1 MSFTLMESSNLP
13 AEQSR
18 RAKIVATLGPSCNT
32 ETVFR
37 ELVRAG
43 LDVARLNF
51 SHGTHPEKLKL
62 IEMVRK
68 VSREEGKP
76 ICILGDLQGP
86 KIRTGRLKNRI
97 PVQLKSGQKLTITP
111 RDIAGTATLIATT
124 FPTLAENLEPG
135 ARILLSDGLIELYVT
150 AVHGQDTECEVIN
163 GGMLGEHKG
172 INLPGIPVRVP
183 SLTAKDE
190 EDLEFAIRSGV
201 DAIAVSFVRTAED
214 IRLVRHRV
222 AAMGAETWIIAKL
235 EKPQAIQ
242 HLESILEAADGVMVA
257 RGDLGVEMPPEKV
270 PAIQKHVIRRAGDY
284 RKPVITATQ
293 MLESMIENPR
303 PTRAEASDVANAIYD
318 GTDAVMLS
326 AETAAGKYPVEAV
339 KMMAKIVLETESQEP
354 LLRAADRTQSG
365 HVRLSVAE
373 TICESMAHAAE
384 DLDISAIAVFTET
397 GTTARQLSKYR
408 PKSPIFGLS
417 SVERVINRMTL
428 LWGVHPLLC
437 NKLATAEQMVETAE
451 RLLEEGGHVQPRQIL
466 GIVAGTRTKSGSTN
480 FLRLHVLG
488 DTLSEPASSREEKL
502 AHPRSKRLT
511 KSKRPSQALP
521 PPGTQRKLRIGL
533 SGVREKPGLTGLVP
547 QGRAELSPAR

>member
-1 MSFTLMESSNLP
+1 
-13 AEQSR
+13 
-18 RAKIVATLGPSCNT
+18 
-32 ETVFR
+32 
-37 ELVRAG
+37 
-43 LDVARLNF
+43 
-51 SHGTHPEKLKL
+51 
-62 IEMVRK
+62 
-68 VSREEGKP
+68 
-76 ICILGDLQGP
+76 
-86 KIRTGRLKNRI
+86 
-97 PVQLKSGQKLTITP
+97 
-111 RDIAGTATLIATT
+111 
-124 FPTLAENLEPG
+124 
-135 ARILLSDGLIELYVT
+135 
-150 AVHGQDTECEVIN
+150 
-163 GGMLGEHKG
+163 
-172 INLPGIPVRVP
+172 
-183 SLTAKDE
+183 
-190 EDLEFAIRSGV
+190 V

-339 KMMAKIVLETESQEP
+339 KMMAKIVLETESQE
-354 LLRAADRTQSG
+354 LLPRATERAR

-417 SVERVINRMTL
+417 SVERVIHRMTL
-428 LWGVHPLLC
+428 LWGVHPILC

-451 RLLEEGGHVQPRQIL
+451 RLLEQGGYVQPREIL

-488 DTLSEPASSREEKL
+488 DTLAEAPSSREDAL
-502 AHPRSKRLT
+502 AHPRGKRLA
-511 KSKRPSQALP
+511 KAKLPAQAL
-521 PPGTQRKLRIGL
+521 RRVR
-533 SGVREKPGLTGLVP
+533 SGR
-547 QGRAELSPAR
+547 

>member
-1 MSFTLMESSNLP
+1 MSFPLMEANETP
-13 AEQSR
+13 GAEPRR
-18 RAKIVATLGPSCNT
+18 RAKIVATLGPSCST
-32 ETVFR
+32 ENVFR
-37 ELVRAG
+37 ELLRAG

-97 PVQLKSGQKLTITP
+97 PVQLKTGQRLTITP
-111 RDIAGTATLIATT
+111 RDIAGTSTLIATT
-124 FPTLAENLEPG
+124 FPTLAENLEAG
-135 ARILLSDGLIELYVT
+135 ARILLSDGLIELYVV

-190 EDLEFAIRSGV
+190 EDLEFAIKSGV

-222 AAMGAETWIIAKL
+222 AALDAETWIIAKL

-270 PAIQKHVIRRAGDY
+270 PAIQKHVIRRAADY

-339 KMMAKIVLETESQEP
+339 KMMAKIVLETEGQELP
-354 LLRAADRTQSG
+354 RMNDRGQPR

-417 SVERVINRMTL
+417 SVERVIHRMML
-428 LWGVHPLLC
+428 LWGVHPILC

-451 RLLEEGGHVQPRQIL
+451 RLLEAGGHVLPRQIL

-488 DTLSEPASSREEKL
+488 DSLSESSASRDE
-502 AHPRSKRLT
+502 AVTHARGKRLPKT
-511 KSKRPSQALP
+511 KRPSQALP
-521 PPGTQRKLRIGL
+521 RRVR
-533 SGVREKPGLTGLVP
+533 SGR
-547 QGRAELSPAR
+547 

>member
-1 MSFTLMESSNLP
+1 MRPCGDRHRLRVLQCGGRMSFTLMEANDTFS
-13 AEQSR
+13 AEQRR
-18 RAKIVATLGPSCNT
+18 RAKIVATLGPSCST
-32 ETVFR
+32 EAVFR

-51 SHGTHPEKLKL
+51 SHGTHGEKLKL

-68 VSREEGKP
+68 VSNEEGKP

-97 PVQLKSGQKLTITP
+97 PVQLKTGQRLTITP
-111 RDIAGTATLIATT
+111 RDIAGTSTLIATT
-124 FPTLAENLEPG
+124 FPTLAENLEAG
-135 ARILLSDGLIELYVT
+135 ARILLSDGLIELYVV
-150 AVHGQDTECEVIN
+150 AVHGMDTECEVVN

-183 SLTAKDE
+183 SLTTKDE
-190 EDLEFAIRSGV
+190 EDLEFAIKSGV

-354 LLRAADRTQSG
+354 EIRSSERGQAG

-417 SVERVINRMTL
+417 SVERVIHRMTL
-428 LWGVHPLLC
+428 LWGVFPILC

-488 DTLSEPASSREEKL
+488 DSLSEATTSREDAL
-502 AHPRSKRLT
+502 AHSRPKRLAKT
-511 KSKRPSQALP
+511 KRPSQALP
-521 PPGTQRKLRIGL
+521 RR
-533 SGVREKPGLTGLVP
+533 VRTG
-547 QGRAELSPAR
+547 R

>member
-1 MSFTLMESSNLP
+1 MNFSLSGPGVAGDSL
-13 AEQSR
+13 R
-18 RAKIVATLGPSCNT
+18 RAKIVATLGPASSNEST
-32 ETVFR
+32 FR
-37 ELVRAG
+37 ELLRAG

-51 SHGTHPEKLKL
+51 SHGTLPEKLKL

-68 VSREEGKP
+68 IAREENKNV
-76 ICILGDLQGP
+76 CILGDLQGP

-97 PVQLKSGQKLTITP
+97 PVQLKAGQRLTITP
-111 RDIAGTATLIATT
+111 RDIAGTNTLIATT

-135 ARILLSDGLIELYVT
+135 ARILLSDGLIELYVV
-150 AVHGQDTECEVIN
+150 AIHGQETECEVVN

-172 INLPGIPVRVP
+172 INLPGIPVGVP

-190 EDLEFAIRSGV
+190 EDLQFAIRSGV

-354 LLRAADRTQSG
+354 LERGNERG
-365 HVRLSVAE
+365 HGRVRLSVAE

-417 SVERVINRMTL
+417 SVERVIHRMTL
-428 LWGVHPLLC
+428 LWGVHPILC

-451 RLLEEGGHVQPRQIL
+451 RLLERGGHVQPRQIL

-488 DTLSEPASSREEKL
+488 DTLSEASPSREEAL
-502 AHPRSKRLT
+502 AHPRGKRLAKT
-511 KSKRPSQALP
+511 KRPTQALP
-521 PPGTQRKLRIGL
+521 RRVR
-533 SGVREKPGLTGLVP
+533 SGR
-547 QGRAELSPAR
+547 

>member
-1 MSFTLMESSNLP
+1 MSSTPIETNLTTT
-13 AEQSR
+13 AEPRR
-18 RAKIVATLGPSCNT
+18 RAKIVATLGPSCNN
-32 ETVFR
+32 EIVFR

-43 LDVARLNF
+43 VDVARLNF
-51 SHGTHPEKLKL
+51 SHGTHAEKLKL

-68 VSREEGKP
+68 VSAEENKP
-76 ICILGDLQGP
+76 LCILGDLQGP

-97 PVQLKSGQKLTITP
+97 PVQLKAGQRLTITP
-111 RDIAGTATLIATT
+111 RDVAGTSTLIGTT

-135 ARILLSDGLIELYVT
+135 ARILLSDGLIELFVV
-150 AVHGQDTECEVIN
+150 AVHGLDTECEVVN

-183 SLTAKDE
+183 SMTAKDE
-190 EDLEFAIRSGV
+190 EDLVFAVKNGV

-222 AAMGAETWIIAKL
+222 ASLGAETWIIAKL

-339 KMMAKIVLETESQEP
+339 KMMAKIVLETEAQEP
-354 LLRAADRTQSG
+354 EARSSERSQSR

-417 SVERVINRMTL
+417 SVERVIRRMNL
-428 LWGVHPLLC
+428 LWGVCPMLC
-437 NKLATAEQMVETAE
+437 NKLHTTEQMVETAE
-451 RLLEEGGHVQPRQIL
+451 RLLEQGGHVQPRQIL

-488 DTLSEPASSREEKL
+488 DSLSEATTTRTGAL
-502 AHPRSKRLT
+502 AHPRSKRRT
-511 KSKRPSQALP
+511 KDDPPTKPLP
-521 PPGTQRKLRIGL
+521 R
-533 SGVREKPGLTGLVP
+533 
-547 QGRAELSPAR
+547 RASRR

>member
-1 MSFTLMESSNLP
+1 MLPEAFTACGSLYGGCMGFTLMESGTTLSTEP
-13 AEQSR
+13 RR

-32 ETVFR
+32 EPVFR
-37 ELVRAG
+37 DLVRAG

-68 VSREEGKP
+68 VSQDEGKP
-76 ICILGDLQGP
+76 LCILGDLQGP

-97 PVQLKSGQKLTITP
+97 PVQLKAGQKLTITP

-124 FPTLAENLEPG
+124 FPTLAENLEAG
-135 ARILLSDGLIELYVT
+135 ARILLSDGLIELHVL
-150 AVHGQDTECEVIN
+150 AIHGQDTECEVIN

-190 EDLEFAIRSGV
+190 VDLEFAIRNGV

-214 IRLVRHRV
+214 VRLVRHRV
-222 AAMGAETWIIAKL
+222 ASMGAETWIIAKL
-235 EKPQAIQ
+235 EKPQAIE

-270 PAIQKHVIRRAGDY
+270 PAIQKLVIRRARDY

-326 AETAAGKYPVEAV
+326 AETAAGKYPVEAI

-354 LLRAADRTQSG
+354 LIRMSERGQPG

-417 SVERVINRMTL
+417 SVQKVIHRMGL
-428 LWGVHPLLC
+428 LWGVQPLLC

-451 RLLEEGGHVQPRQIL
+451 RLLEAGGHVLPRQIL
-466 GIVAGTRTKSGSTN
+466 GIVAGTRTKAGSTN

-488 DTLSEPASSREEKL
+488 DTLKEMPAAREDAL
-502 AHPRSKRLT
+502 AHPRVKRA
-511 KSKRPSQALP
+511 KSKGTQALP
-521 PPGTQRKLRIGL
+521 RRVR
-533 SGVREKPGLTGLVP
+533 SGR
-547 QGRAELSPAR
+547 

>member
-1 MSFTLMESSNLP
+1 MSFPLMEANETP
-13 AEQSR
+13 GAEPRR
-18 RAKIVATLGPSCNT
+18 RAKIVATLGPSCST
-32 ETVFR
+32 ENVFR
-37 ELVRAG
+37 ELLRAG

-97 PVQLKSGQKLTITP
+97 PVQLKTGQRLTITP
-111 RDIAGTATLIATT
+111 RDIAGTSTLIATT
-124 FPTLAENLEPG
+124 FPTLAENLEAG
-135 ARILLSDGLIELYVT
+135 ARILLSDGLIELYVV

-190 EDLEFAIRSGV
+190 EDLEFAIKSGV

-222 AAMGAETWIIAKL
+222 AALDAETWIIAKL

-270 PAIQKHVIRRAGDY
+270 PAIQKHVIRRAADY

-339 KMMAKIVLETESQEP
+339 KMMAKIVLETEGQELP
-354 LLRAADRTQSG
+354 RMNDRGQPR

-417 SVERVINRMTL
+417 SVERVIHRMML
-428 LWGVHPLLC
+428 LWGVHPILC

-451 RLLEEGGHVQPRQIL
+451 RLLEAGGHVLPRQIL

-488 DTLSEPASSREEKL
+488 DSLSESSASRDETVTH
-502 AHPRSKRLT
+502 ARGKRLPKT
-511 KSKRPSQALP
+511 KRPSQALP
-521 PPGTQRKLRIGL
+521 RRVR
-533 SGVREKPGLTGLVP
+533 SGR
-547 QGRAELSPAR
+547 

>member
-1 MSFTLMESSNLP
+1 MKLTGGHRRLRKQYGGRMSFTVSSSQQASSEPSSTLP
-13 AEQSR
+13 TDQR
-18 RAKIVATLGPSCNT
+18 RAKIVATLGPSCNQ
-32 ETVFR
+32 EPVFR

-51 SHGTHPEKLKL
+51 SHGTHPEKLEL

-97 PVQLKSGQKLTITP
+97 PVQLKAGQKLTITP
-111 RDIAGTATLIATT
+111 RDIAGTSTLIATT

-135 ARILLSDGLIELYVT
+135 ARILLSDGLIELFVI

-190 EDLEFAIRSGV
+190 EDLDFAIKHGV

-222 AAMGAETWIIAKL
+222 ASLGAETWIIAKL

-270 PAIQKHVIRRAGDY
+270 PAIQKLVIRRAGEY

-339 KMMAKIVLETESQEP
+339 KMMAKIVIETESQGALARIGE
-354 LLRAADRTQSG
+354 RAQPR
-365 HVRLSVAE
+365 HIRLSVAE

-428 LWGVHPLLC
+428 LWGVHPILC

-451 RLLEEGGHVQPRQIL
+451 RLMEKGGHVQPRQIL

-480 FLRLHVLG
+480 FLRLHVMG
-488 DTLSEPASSREEKL
+488 DSLVEATSARED
-502 AHPRSKRLT
+502 AVSHPRGKRFT
-511 KSKRPSQALP
+511 KAERPTQAL
-521 PPGTQRKLRIGL
+521 RRVR
-533 SGVREKPGLTGLVP
+533 SGR
-547 QGRAELSPAR
+547 

>member
-1 MSFTLMESSNLP
+1 MSFTLMESNDTLP
-13 AEQSR
+13 AEPRR

-32 ETVFR
+32 EAVFR

-97 PVQLKSGQKLTITP
+97 PVQLKAGQKLTITP
-111 RDIAGTATLIATT
+111 RDIAGTSTLIATT

-135 ARILLSDGLIELYVT
+135 ARILLSDGLIELYVL
-150 AVHGQDTECEVIN
+150 AVHGQDTECEVVN

-190 EDLEFAIRSGV
+190 EDLEFAIKNGV

-326 AETAAGKYPVEAV
+326 AETAAGKYPVDAV

-354 LLRAADRTQSG
+354 EIRTSDRSQSG

-417 SVERVINRMTL
+417 SVERVIHRMTL
-428 LWGVHPLLC
+428 LWGVQPLLC

-488 DTLSEPASSREEKL
+488 DTLSEASPSREEAL
-502 AHPRSKRLT
+502 AHPRGKRLAKT
-511 KSKRPSQALP
+511 KRPTQALP
-521 PPGTQRKLRIGL
+521 RRVR
-533 SGVREKPGLTGLVP
+533 SGR
-547 QGRAELSPAR
+547 

>member
-1 MSFTLMESSNLP
+1 MSFTLMEPATTLP
-13 AEQSR
+13 SEQRR
-18 RAKIVATLGPSCNT
+18 RAKIVATLGPSCSS

-68 VSREEGKP
+68 VSTEEGKP
-76 ICILGDLQGP
+76 LCILGDLQGP

-97 PVQLKSGQKLTITP
+97 PVQLKTGQRLTITP
-111 RDIAGTATLIATT
+111 RDLAGTSTLIATT

-135 ARILLSDGLIELYVT
+135 ARILLSDGLIELRVV
-150 AVHGQDTECEVIN
+150 ALHGQDTECEVIN

-190 EDLEFAIRSGV
+190 VDLEFAIKNGV

-222 AAMGAETWIIAKL
+222 SVMGAETWIIAKL
-235 EKPQAIQ
+235 EKPQAIE

-270 PAIQKHVIRRAGDY
+270 PAIQKLVIRRARDY

-326 AETAAGKYPVEAV
+326 AETAAGKYPVEAI

-354 LLRAADRTQSG
+354 LVRVSERGQPG

-417 SVERVINRMTL
+417 SVQRVIHRMML
-428 LWGVHPLLC
+428 LWGVQPILC

-451 RLLEEGGHVQPRQIL
+451 RLLEAGGHVLPRQIL

-488 DTLSEPASSREEKL
+488 DSLTEATSAREDAL
-502 AHPRSKRLT
+502 AHPRVKRLA
-511 KSKRPSQALP
+511 KSKTSQALP
-521 PPGTQRKLRIGL
+521 RRVR
-533 SGVREKPGLTGLVP
+533 SGR
-547 QGRAELSPAR
+547 

>member
-1 MSFTLMESSNLP
+1 M
-13 AEQSR
+13 
-18 RAKIVATLGPSCNT
+18 
-32 ETVFR
+32 
-37 ELVRAG
+37 
-43 LDVARLNF
+43 
-51 SHGTHPEKLKL
+51 
-62 IEMVRK
+62 
-68 VSREEGKP
+68 
-76 ICILGDLQGP
+76 
-86 KIRTGRLKNRI
+86 
-97 PVQLKSGQKLTITP
+97 
-111 RDIAGTATLIATT
+111 
-124 FPTLAENLEPG
+124 
-135 ARILLSDGLIELYVT
+135 
-150 AVHGQDTECEVIN
+150 IN

-190 EDLEFAIRSGV
+190 EDLEFAMHSGV

-214 IRLVRHRV
+214 IRLVRQRV

-339 KMMAKIVLETESQEP
+339 KMMAKIVLETESQDLPRVSERGQP
-354 LLRAADRTQSG
+354 G

-417 SVERVINRMTL
+417 SVERVIHRMTL
-428 LWGVHPLLC
+428 LWGVHPILC

-451 RLLEEGGHVQPRQIL
+451 RLLEAGRPRATAADPGHRRRHPDQVGLHQFSPSARAGRHPLGGGLGARRCAGASPRQTAGQGQTAQPRRCP
-466 GIVAGTRTKSGSTN
+466 GGCAPAAESTVAVKLQDCGPSSSCRSGPFQSRKSHVPESIEATN
-480 FLRLHVLG
+480 FCCKQLRARSPDLRKVRC
-488 DTLSEPASSREEKL
+488 SS
-502 AHPRSKRLT
+502 
-511 KSKRPSQALP
+511 PS
-521 PPGTQRKLRIGL
+521 
-533 SGVREKPGLTGLVP
+533 
-547 QGRAELSPAR
+547 

>member
-1 MSFTLMESSNLP
+1 MSFTLMESGSTLP
-13 AEQSR
+13 AEQRR
-18 RAKIVATLGPSCNT
+18 RAKIVATLGPSCNN

-68 VSREEGKP
+68 VSAEEGKP
-76 ICILGDLQGP
+76 LCILGDLQGP

-97 PVQLKSGQKLTITP
+97 PVQLKAGQKLTITP

-124 FPTLAENLEPG
+124 FSTLAENLEPG
-135 ARILLSDGLIELYVT
+135 ARILLSDGLIELYVI
-150 AVHGQDTECEVIN
+150 AIHGQDTECEVIN
-163 GGMLGEHKG
+163 GGLLGEHKG

-190 EDLEFAIRSGV
+190 VDLDFAIKSGV

-214 IRLVRHRV
+214 VQLVRQRV
-222 AAMGAETWIIAKL
+222 ASMGAETWIIAKL

-242 HLESILEAADGVMVA
+242 HLDSILEAADGVMVA

-270 PAIQKHVIRRAGDY
+270 PAIQKLVIRRAADY

-326 AETAAGKYPVEAV
+326 AETAAGKYPVEAI
-339 KMMAKIVLETESQEP
+339 KMMAKIVMETESQEP
-354 LLRAADRTQSG
+354 LVRSGERSTVG

-417 SVERVINRMTL
+417 SVQRVINRMVL
-428 LWGVHPLLC
+428 LWGVHPILC

-451 RLLEEGGHVQPRQIL
+451 RLLEAAGHVHARQIL

-488 DTLSEPASSREEKL
+488 DSLSEATSAHEKT
-502 AHPRSKRLT
+502 AARPRVKGAAKAKT
-511 KSKRPSQALP
+511 PPQALP
-521 PPGTQRKLRIGL
+521 RRVR
-533 SGVREKPGLTGLVP
+533 SGR
-547 QGRAELSPAR
+547 

>member
-1 MSFTLMESSNLP
+1 MSFTLMEPGLP
-13 AEQSR
+13 ANQSR
-18 RAKIVATLGPSCNT
+18 RAKIVATLGPSSNQ
-32 ETVFR
+32 EGVFR

-68 VSREEGKP
+68 VSHEEGKP

-97 PVQLKSGQKLTITP
+97 PVQLKAGQKLTITP
-111 RDIAGTATLIATT
+111 RDVAGTANLIATT

-135 ARILLSDGLIELYVT
+135 ARILLSDGLIELYVV
-150 AVHGQDTECEVIN
+150 AVHGQDTECEVVN

-339 KMMAKIVLETESQEP
+339 KMMAKIVLETESQE
-354 LLRAADRTQSG
+354 LLPRATERAR

-417 SVERVINRMTL
+417 SVERVIHRMTL
-428 LWGVHPLLC
+428 LWGVHPILC

-451 RLLEEGGHVQPRQIL
+451 RLLEQGGYVQPREIL

-488 DTLSEPASSREEKL
+488 DTLAEAPSSREDAL
-502 AHPRSKRLT
+502 AHPRGKRLA
-511 KSKRPSQALP
+511 KAKLPAQAL
-521 PPGTQRKLRIGL
+521 RRVR
-533 SGVREKPGLTGLVP
+533 SGR
-547 QGRAELSPAR
+547 